1 MAAHIAHTITGL
13 YYQEPAECSTAWTG
27 PMEGVYSYE
36 NGFCV
41 RVVTE
46 LAGVKL
52 SIVRKQRPL

>member
-1 MAAHIAHTITGL
+1 
-13 YYQEPAECSTAWTG
+13 
-27 PMEGVYSYE
+27 MESVYSYE

>member
-1 MAAHIAHTITGL
+1 MYATSSS
-13 YYQEPAECSTAWTG
+13 PSTLMYLKPCRYGRAAWTC
-27 PMEGVYSYE
+27 PMESVYSYE